1 MVTIA
6 KGDLSFLPA
15 KLWKILNHRISVFC
29 ITAALAIWVAWLA
42 GSLVWKLWLLND
54 ETSQASTFVPLASKN
69 TQPKSLKDLLQ
80 YPLIRSA
87 STSSTD
93 SASLNAPETS
103 LKLKLVG
110 LMYST
115 DQNQA
120 RAIIENGQDG
130 ALSYATH
137 ERVADNAE
145 IHSIEPDRV
154 ILLHA
159 GRKEALFLDP
169 DNKVAVAQTGTEN
182 QPPGSSGSAR
192 TTTRSQPAASQGSMR
207 PPRNT
212 AELMREFSATP
223 VMEDGELLGFQLK
236 ALRNPEILQ
245 QWGIGQ
251 NDVITAVNG
260 IALNAPGRVMVL
272 YDKLKK
278 QREFEITLSSGG
290 NRRTITVDLYE

>member
-1 MVTIA
+1 MVTIV
-6 KGDLSFLPA
+6 KGDFSFHLA
-15 KLWKILNHRISVFC
+15 KLWRILNHRITVFS
-29 ITAALAIWVAWLA
+29 ITVVLAILVAWLA

-54 ETSQASTFVPLASKN
+54 ESSQAGTFVPLTSKN
-69 TQPKSLKDLLQ
+69 TEPKSLQDLLQ

-115 DQNQA
+115 DENQA
-120 RAIIENGQDG
+120 RAIIESAQDG
-130 ALSYATH
+130 ALSFATH

-159 GRKEALFLDP
+159 GRKEALFLDS
-169 DNKVAVAQTGTEN
+169 DSKVSGAQTGTAN
-182 QPPGSSGSAR
+182 RSPGSSVSAR
-192 TTTRSQPAASQGSMR
+192 ATTQSQPASRRGSVSK
-207 PPRNT
+207 PRTT
-212 AELMREFSATP
+212 AEMMREFSATP

-245 QWGIGQ
+245 EWGIGQ

-260 IALNAPGRVMVL
+260 VALNAPGRVMVL